1 MAKKKFDPK
10 AKAKRQK
17 VILAVGGVI
26 LLGLLVIQVPKTM
39 KMMKGQS
46 QSASSSS
53 PPPATSTTAGSNPLA
68 PPSLDGSTGATA
80 SSGAETGSSA
90 ATSADGVTDP
100 SNPLTPNAGQLVSFS
115 KFKSKDPFHQQI
127 ALGCQSD
134 QVSGAPATCT
144 SAPTSTMKKS
154 AASPVTGTQLI
165 AGGSKPVAAKPQTAT
180 ISVNGAATTVTIGS
194 LFPADG
200 TPVFTLVSLTTS
212 AARIGIAGGSYES
225 GATTVVLKKG
235 KTVTLVN
242 TADGTRYALR
252 LVAAK

>member
-46 QSASSSS
+46 ASSSS

-68 PPSLDGSTGATA
+68 PPSLDGSTGAAA
-80 SSGAETGSSA
+80 SSGTASGSSA

-127 ALGCQSD
+127 ALGCQSEP
-134 QVSGAPATCT
+134 VSGASGTCT
-144 SAPTSTMKKS
+144 SAPSSTMKKS
-154 AASPVTGTQLI
+154 AAIPATGGQLI
-165 AGGSKPVAAKPQTAT
+165 AGESKPVAVKPQTAT
-180 ISVNGAATTVTIGS
+180 ISVNGAATTVALGG
-194 LFPADG
+194 LFPAG

-212 AARIGIAGGSYES
+212 TARIGIAGGSYES

>member
-46 QSASSSS
+46 ASSS

-68 PPSLDGSTGATA
+68 PPSLDGSTGAT
-80 SSGAETGSSA
+80 SSGTPTGSSA

-134 QVSGAPATCT
+134 PASGTPATCT
-144 SAPTSTMKKS
+144 SAQAPSRTMKKS
-154 AASPVTGTQLI
+154 AAIPATGTQLT
-165 AGGSKPVAAKPQTAT
+165 AGESKPVALKPQAAT
-180 ISVNGAATTVTIGS
+180 ISVNGAATTLTVGS
-194 LFPADG
+194 LFPAG
-200 TPVFTLVSLTTS
+200 SPVFTLVSLTTS
-212 AARIGIAGGSYES
+212 GARIGIAGGSYES

-242 TADGTRYALR
+242 TADGARYALR
-252 LVAAK
+252 LVAVK

>member
-46 QSASSSS
+46 ASSSS
-53 PPPATSTTAGSNPLA
+53 PPPATSTTAGANPLA

-80 SSGAETGSSA
+80 SSGAATESSA

-134 QVSGAPATCT
+134 PASGAPATCT
-144 SAPTSTMKKS
+144 SAPTSTAKKS
-154 AASPVTGTQLI
+154 AAIPVTGTQLII

-180 ISVNGAATTVTIGS
+180 ISVNGAATTVAIGS
-194 LFPADG
+194 LFPAG

>member
-17 VILAVGGVI
+17 VMLAVGGVI

-68 PPSLDGSTGATA
+68 PPSLDGSTGATG
-80 SSGAETGSSA
+80 SSGTASGSSA

-134 QVSGAPATCT
+134 PVSGAPATCT
-144 SAPTSTMKKS
+144 SAPSSTTKKS
-154 AASPVTGTQLI
+154 AATRATGTKLT
-165 AGGSKPVAAKPQTAT
+165 AGASKPGAVKPQTAT
-180 ISVNGAATTVTIGS
+180 ISVNGAASTVTIGN
-194 LFPADG
+194 LFPAG
-200 TPVFTLVSLTTS
+200 TPVFTLVSLTTN
-212 AARIGIAGGSYES
+212 AARIGIAGGSYEN
-225 GATTVVLKKG
+225 GAPTVTLRKG

-242 TADGTRYALR
+242 TADGARYALR
-252 LVAAK
+252 LVAVK

>member
-46 QSASSSS
+46 ASSS

-80 SSGAETGSSA
+80 SSGTPTGSSA

-100 SNPLTPNAGQLVSFS
+100 SNPLAPNAGQLVSFS

-134 QVSGAPATCT
+134 PASGTPATCT
-144 SAPTSTMKKS
+144 SAQAPSRTMKKS
-154 AASPVTGTQLI
+154 AAIPATGTQLT
-165 AGGSKPVAAKPQTAT
+165 AGESKPVALKPQAAT
-180 ISVNGAATTVTIGS
+180 ISVNGAATTVTVGS
-194 LFPADG
+194 LFPAG

-212 AARIGIAGGSYES
+212 GARIGIAGGSYES

-242 TADGTRYALR
+242 TADGARYALR
-252 LVAAK
+252 LVAVK